1 MSTFVAVVVMSAST
15 SYVFRVFFIQFFGI
29 CIFGMAARTQRPP
42 PSPPPAVPE

>member
-29 CIFGMAARTQRPP
+29 CIFGTAARSKTPP
-42 PSPPPAVPE
+42 PRPL